1 MSQLSFEHH
10 GLSYHAQWS
19 KRLRIDGRS
28 LDAYIV
34 WKERSGPLDAANDD
48 FETIAI
54 PGGIAKKRRAA
65 MLIAAMSNRLQ
76 MAW

>member
-1 MSQLSFEHH
+1 MSQLSFEHQ

-28 LDAYIV
+28 LDAYMV
-34 WKERSGPLDAANDD
+34 WKDHSGAVDAANDD

-54 PGGIAKKRRAA
+54 PGGTAKRRRTA
-65 MLIAAMSNRLQ
+65 MLIAAMSNRVQ